1 VDRIASVLV
10 VFGITGD
17 LARKKTFAALYKLEL
32 GGDAPRRIIGVGRRE
47 LGDAALR
54 ELAATAINETVSA
67 AEAPVLDRLLAR
79 LEYVAG
85 SYDDEQ
91 TYRRLA
97 EKVGGDSR
105 LLYLETPPALFA
117 PVVHQLGAAGL
128 TEGARVLIEK
138 PFGDDLESARKLD
151 RELREVLEEWQIL
164 RIDHF
169 LAKEPVM
176 DILYLR
182 FANVILEPVW
192 NHRYIDN
199 VQITLA
205 ESFGV
210 EDRGAF
216 FDPVGALRD
225 VIQNHMLQVLA
236 LVAMEPPSAGPEDD
250 DAIRRRKADL
260 FRAMP
265 SADHRRYI
273 RGQYR
278 GYLDIDGV
286 AADSQTETF
295 VALQLGVENWRW
307 ADVPF
312 FLRAGKRLAVDATE
326 VRIVFKRPPRLGIGG
341 RMIPDAD
348 ELILRLKPRPGAQLC
363 LMAKRG
369 GEDALH
375 RVHLDLLFEEQVGE
389 QPDAYER
396 LLGDALRGECEL
408 FPSQDGVEQSWRIVQ
423 PLLDRPPPL
432 EIYEPGSW
440 GPAAASHL
448 LTGHGGWRR
457 LWLG

>member
-1 VDRIASVLV
+1 MDEIATVLV

-17 LARKKTFAALYKLEL
+17 LARKKTFAALYQLEL
-32 GGDAPRRIIGVGRRE
+32 DGDTPSRIIGVGRRE
-47 LGDAALR
+47 LDDAELR
-54 ELAATAINETVSA
+54 ESAKSAINESVAEVETA
-67 AEAPVLDRLLAR
+67 ALERLLAR

-85 SYDDEQ
+85 SYDDEE
-91 TYRRLA
+91 TYSRLA
-97 EKVGGDSR
+97 ASIDGASR
-105 LLYLETPPALFA
+105 LFYLETPPSLFA

-128 TEGARVLIEK
+128 AEGARVLIEK
-138 PFGDDLESARKLD
+138 PFGDDLESARELD
-151 RELREVLEEWQIL
+151 RQLHQVLEEWQIL

-182 FANVILEPVW
+182 FANTILEPVW
-192 NHRYIDN
+192 NHRYIDH

-210 EDRGAF
+210 EDRGSF

-250 DAIRRRKADL
+250 DAIRMRKADL

-265 SADHRRYI
+265 SADRHRYI

-286 AADSQTETF
+286 AADSSTETF

-307 ADVPF
+307 AGVPF
-312 FLRAGKRLAVDATE
+312 FLRAGKRMAVDATE
-326 VRIVFKRPPRLGIGG
+326 VRIVFKHPPRLGIGG
-341 RMIPDAD
+341 RMIPEPD

-363 LMAKRG
+363 LMSKRAG
-369 GEDALH
+369 AEALH

-389 QPDAYER
+389 QPEAYER
-396 LLGDALRGECEL
+396 LLGDALRGETEL
-408 FPSQDGVEQSWRIVQ
+408 FPSQAGVEQSWRIVQ

-432 EIYEPGSW
+432 DSYEPGSW
-440 GPAAASHL
+440 GPSAASHL

-457 LWLG
+457 PWLG